1 MTKTSEYR
9 EENKKLVLLLKH
21 NIINS
26 VDVGEKMLK
35 EFTAK
40 LKDMLHQ
47 DGNNLQ
53 YGNYTYGVIK
63 SYEIDNLL
71 KAFLDNMEANDET

>member
-1 MTKTSEYR
+1 MSKTDEYR
-9 EENKKLVLLLKH
+9 EENKKLILLLKH

-35 EFTAK
+35 EFTVK

-47 DGNNLQ
+47 DGNNSK
-53 YGNYTYGVIK
+53 YGNYTYGDIK

-71 KAFLDNMEANDET
+71 KAFLDNMEITDET

>member
-1 MTKTSEYR
+1 MSKTDEYC
-9 EENKKLVLLLKH
+9 EENKKLILLLKH

-35 EFTAK
+35 EFTVK
-40 LKDMLHQ
+40 LKYMLHQ
-47 DGNNLQ
+47 DGNNSQ
-53 YGNYTYGVIK
+53 YGNYTYGEIK

-71 KAFLDNMEANDET
+71 KAFLDNMETTDET